1 MRLYIYVPTRP
12 EPQIRPRT
20 NFGTK
25 AIYSKHGDFYHDV
38 VYHAYPKR
46 PIRPLTGALRLC
58 VRYIYRRPQARKYE
72 IYKTS
77 RPDTDNL
84 VKGLKDALTEAKWW
98 EDDSLVVDERQ
109 VKVWGEKDGV
119 EILVE
124 TLHNVKSFG
133 DDWK

>member
-1 MRLYIYVPTRP
+1 M
-12 EPQIRPRT
+12 T
-20 NFGTK
+20 NK
-25 AIYSKHGDFYHDV
+25 KLFYGW
-38 VYHAYPKR
+38 A
-46 PIRPLTGALRLC
+46 
-58 VRYIYRRPQARKYE
+58 QARKYE